1 MKLKRSGRLV
11 DMTRYLIQHPNEL
24 ISLSFFSE
32 RYQSAKSSISEDLD
46 IVEETFKEQ
55 KTGSLITV
63 PGAAGGV
70 KYVPTA
76 DLAEAKRIFREL
88 GVQLE
93 KSDRWL
99 PGGYLYMTDI
109 LGSPRYVNEIGRLF
123 ASAFA
128 ERPVDIVMTMET
140 KGIPLAYATAS
151 HLGVPV
157 VIVRRAGRVTEGS
170 TVSISYVSGST
181 RRIQSM
187 ALARRSLPTGSDVL
201 IIDDFMKAGGTI
213 RGMINLLEEFDA
225 RPAGVGVFVEAK
237 EVSHRLIDDYLSL
250 VKFREFDETTQSVQI
265 EEGSY
270 FDRKVSPSSDNLS
283 EHTNDR
289 QGEDVQ

>member
-11 DMTRYLIQHPNEL
+11 DMTRFLLKHPHEL

-32 RYQSAKSSISEDLD
+32 RYESAKSSISEDLD
-46 IVEETFKEQ
+46 IVKESFESQ
-55 KTGSLITV
+55 EVGLLVTV
-63 PGAAGGV
+63 PGASGGV
-70 KYVPTA
+70 KYIPTA
-76 DLAEAKRIFREL
+76 DRAEADRIVRDL
-88 GVQLE
+88 GEQLE

-128 ERPVDIVMTMET
+128 EKPIDVVMTMET

-170 TVSISYVSGST
+170 TVSINYVSGST

-187 ALARRSLPTGSDVL
+187 ALARRSLRAGSNVL
-201 IIDDFMKAGGTI
+201 IIDDFMKAGGTM
-213 RGMINLLEEFDA
+213 RGMMNLLEEFDA
-225 RPAGVGVFVEAK
+225 NLAGIGVFVEAK
-237 EVSHRLIDDYLSL
+237 EVAHRLVDDYLSL
-250 VKFREFDETTQSVQI
+250 VRFAEFDEETQSIRI
-265 EEGSY
+265 EKGSY
-270 FDRKVSPSSDNLS
+270 FDDAILS
-283 EHTNDR
+283 RVVHGTSNVEGGD
-289 QGEDVQ
+289 